1 MKPLKRPKYPET
13 SKNDLNAPKAFKISK
28 IAKNTLKPLK

>member
-13 SKNDLNAPKAFKISK
+13 SKNDLNAPKASK
-28 IAKNTLKPLK
+28 MRKNILKSLK